1 LRVRAGFP
9 GRAAA
14 GMRLSESSNVAAPG
28 RCAHHPGITPGG
40 VICGD
45 RDSPMNR
52 GVRVASPRVPA
63 STLISHRRGGV
74 RGSSCAATSSARF
87 ARQRFHDRVLSAMAP
102 GSSPAGRLAN
112 GRATPG
118 PARPRPAATRHDP
131 QHPLKRTGAPLG
143 EPIWGKG
150 KRPRPHERHPSKD
163 QGCRGPPSV
172 PGICQRSVEPGN
184 LRACR
189 GGPLGRT
196 CLLRSDETAPPGD
209 LGRCTS
215 GSRRRRIH
223 PAAGDR

>member
-1 LRVRAGFP
+1 VRAQGWPASRQPSRLVISCPRGLGAHPREPDLAGRCTAWLPIRHPFLSVMPTRLCMRSLSLTPGSSSDCASYAGFP
-9 GRAAA
+9 GSAAA

-45 RDSPMNR
+45 RDGPMDR

-74 RGSSCAATSSARF
+74 AARI
-87 ARQRFHDRVLSAMAP
+87 RVP
-102 GSSPAGRLAN
+102 
-112 GRATPG
+112 
-118 PARPRPAATRHDP
+118 
-131 QHPLKRTGAPLG
+131 
-143 EPIWGKG
+143 
-150 KRPRPHERHPSKD
+150 
-163 QGCRGPPSV
+163 GPPSV
-172 PGICQRSVEPGN
+172 PGICQKGSVEPGN

-189 GGPLGRT
+189 GGLSGRT
-196 CLLRSDETAPPGD
+196 CLLRSDDTAPPGD